1 MVNNERTMACA
12 IETNSNLKSH
22 SKLGK
27 NLKTGLLAVA
37 GVSAFMLMSNSA
49 MADGGNEI
57 FGDIKD
63 FVVTNMK
70 GTLGSLISLSLILC
84 GTFIAVKSQQF
95 WAFIMGVVMAIGLYN
110 SPTIVDNIMDDT
122 GAGVNVAQVEQ
133 SVATYEA
140 EGNQLFSH

>member
-1 MVNNERTMACA
+1 MVNNETMACA

-37 GVSAFMLMSNSA
+37 GVSAFILMSNSA

-140 EGNQLFSH
+140 EGNHLFTH

>member
-1 MVNNERTMACA
+1 MVNNETMACV

-122 GAGVNVAQVEQ
+122 GAGINVAQVEQ

-140 EGNQLFSH
+140 EGNQLFTH

>member
-1 MVNNERTMACA
+1 MVNNETMACA

-37 GVSAFMLMSNSA
+37 GVSAFILMSNSA

-70 GTLGSLISLSLILC
+70 GTLGSLIALSLILC

>member
-1 MVNNERTMACA
+1 MVNNETMACA

-37 GVSAFMLMSNSA
+37 GVSAFILMSNSA

-122 GAGVNVAQVEQ
+122 GAGVNVAQVEP

-140 EGNQLFSH
+140 EGNQLFTH

>member
-1 MVNNERTMACA
+1 MVNNETMACA

-70 GTLGSLISLSLILC
+70 GTLGSLISLSLVLC
-84 GTFIAVKSQQF
+84 GCFIAVKTQSF
-95 WAFIMGVVMAIGLYN
+95 WAFIMGIVMAIGLYN
-110 SPTIVDNIMDDT
+110 SPTIVDNIMDDA

-140 EGNQLFSH
+140 EGNQLFTH

>member
-1 MVNNERTMACA
+1 MVNNETMSCD

-49 MADGGNEI
+49 IADGGNEI

-140 EGNQLFSH
+140 EGNQLFTH

>member
-1 MVNNERTMACA
+1 MVNNETMSCD
-12 IETNSNLKSH
+12 IETNSNLKSD

-37 GVSAFMLMSNSA
+37 GVSAFMLISNSA

-140 EGNQLFSH
+140 EGNQLFTH

>member
-1 MVNNERTMACA
+1 MVNNEIMACA

-49 MADGGNEI
+49 IADGGNEI

-140 EGNQLFSH
+140 EGNQLFTH

>member
-1 MVNNERTMACA
+1 MVNNETMSCD

-70 GTLGSLISLSLILC
+70 GTLGSLISLSLVLC
-84 GTFIAVKSQQF
+84 GCFIAVKTQSF
-95 WAFIMGVVMAIGLYN
+95 WAFIMGIVMAIGLYN
-110 SPTIVDNIMDDT
+110 SPTIVDNIMDDA

-140 EGNQLFSH
+140 EGNQLFTH

>member
-1 MVNNERTMACA
+1 MVNNETMACV

-49 MADGGNEI
+49 LADGGNEI

-140 EGNQLFSH
+140 EGNQLFTH

>member
-1 MVNNERTMACA
+1 MVNNETMACV

-27 NLKTGLLAVA
+27 NLKTGLLAIA

-140 EGNQLFSH
+140 EGNQLFTH

>member
-1 MVNNERTMACA
+1 MVNNETMACA
-12 IETNSNLKSH
+12 IENNSNLKSH

-27 NLKTGLLAVA
+27 TLKTGLLAVA

-49 MADGGNEI
+49 IADGGNEI

-122 GAGVNVAQVEQ
+122 GAVVNVAQVEQ

-140 EGNQLFSH
+140 EGNQLFTH

>member
-1 MVNNERTMACA
+1 MVNNETMACA

-37 GVSAFMLMSNSA
+37 GVSAFILMSNSA

-70 GTLGSLISLSLILC
+70 GTLGSLISLSLILY
-84 GTFIAVKSQQF
+84 GTFIAVKTQQF

>member
-1 MVNNERTMACA
+1 MVNNETMACA

-27 NLKTGLLAVA
+27 NLKTGLLAVT

-49 MADGGNEI
+49 IADGGNEI

-140 EGNQLFSH
+140 EGNQLFTH

>member
-1 MVNNERTMACA
+1 MVNNETMACA

-27 NLKTGLLAVA
+27 NLKTGVLAVA

-140 EGNQLFSH
+140 EGNQLFTH

>member
-1 MVNNERTMACA
+1 MVNNETMACA

-37 GVSAFMLMSNSA
+37 GVSAFILMSNSA

-110 SPTIVDNIMDDT
+110 SPTIVYNIMDDT

>member
-1 MVNNERTMACA
+1 MVNNETMSCD

-37 GVSAFMLMSNSA
+37 GVSAFMLMSHCA

-140 EGNQLFSH
+140 EGNQLFTH

>member
-1 MVNNERTMACA
+1 MVNNETMACV

-140 EGNQLFSH
+140 EGNQLFTH

>member
-1 MVNNERTMACA
+1 MVNNETMSCD

-140 EGNQLFSH
+140 EEIGRAHV

>member
-1 MVNNERTMACA
+1 MVNNENMACA

-140 EGNQLFSH
+140 EGNQLFTH

>member
-1 MVNNERTMACA
+1 MVNNETMACA
-12 IETNSNLKSH
+12 IKDNSNLKSN

-27 NLKTGLLAVA
+27 TLKTGLLAVA
-37 GVSAFMLMSNSA
+37 GVSAFILMSNSA

-140 EGNQLFSH
+140 EGNQLFTH

>member
-1 MVNNERTMACA
+1 MVNNETMACA

-70 GTLGSLISLSLILC
+70 GTLGSLIALSLILC
-84 GTFIAVKSQQF
+84 GTFIAVKTQQF

-110 SPTIVDNIMDDT
+110 SPAIVDNIMDDT
-122 GAGVNVAQVEQ
+122 GAGVNVSQVEQ

-140 EGNQLFSH
+140 EGNQLFTH

>member
-1 MVNNERTMACA
+1 MVNNETMACA

-37 GVSAFMLMSNSA
+37 GVSAFILMSNSA

-110 SPTIVDNIMDDT
+110 SPTIVDNIMDDA

-140 EGNQLFSH
+140 EGNQLFTH

>member
-1 MVNNERTMACA
+1 MVNNETMACA

>member
-1 MVNNERTMACA
+1 MVNNETMSCD

-133 SVATYEA
+133 SVATYKA
-140 EGNQLFSH
+140 EGNQLFTH

>member
-1 MVNNERTMACA
+1 MVNNETMACV

-70 GTLGSLISLSLILC
+70 GTLGSLISLSLVLC
-84 GTFIAVKSQQF
+84 GCFIAVKTQSF
-95 WAFIMGVVMAIGLYN
+95 WAFIMGIVMAIGLYN
-110 SPTIVDNIMDDT
+110 SPTIVDNIMDDA

-140 EGNQLFSH
+140 EGNQLFTH

>member
-1 MVNNERTMACA
+1 MVNNETMSCD

-70 GTLGSLISLSLILC
+70 GTLGSLISLSLILR

-140 EGNQLFSH
+140 EGNQLFTH

>member
-1 MVNNERTMACA
+1 MVNNETMACA

-37 GVSAFMLMSNSA
+37 GVSAFILMSNSA

-140 EGNQLFSH
+140 EGNQLFTH

>member
-1 MVNNERTMACA
+1 MVNNETMACA

-37 GVSAFMLMSNSA
+37 GVSAFILMSNSA

>member
-1 MVNNERTMACA
+1 MVNNETMSCD

-27 NLKTGLLAVA
+27 NLKSGLLAVA

-140 EGNQLFSH
+140 EGNQLFTH

>member
-1 MVNNERTMACA
+1 MVNNETMACV

-49 MADGGNEI
+49 IADGGNEI

-140 EGNQLFSH
+140 EGNQLFTH

>member
-1 MVNNERTMACA
+1 MVNNETMACA

-37 GVSAFMLMSNSA
+37 GVSAFILMSNSA

-84 GTFIAVKSQQF
+84 GTFIAVKSQHF

-122 GAGVNVAQVEQ
+122 GAGVNVTQVEQ

>member
-1 MVNNERTMACA
+1 MVNNENMACA

-70 GTLGSLISLSLILC
+70 GTLGSLISLSLVLC
-84 GTFIAVKSQQF
+84 GCFIAVKTQSF
-95 WAFIMGVVMAIGLYN
+95 WAFIMGIVMAIGLYN
-110 SPTIVDNIMDDT
+110 SPTIVDNIMDDA
-122 GAGVNVAQVEQ
+122 GDGVNVAQVEQ

-140 EGNQLFSH
+140 EGNQLFTH

>member
-1 MVNNERTMACA
+1 MVNNETMSCD

>member
-1 MVNNERTMACA
+1 MVNNEIMACA

-140 EGNQLFSH
+140 EGNQLFTH

>member
-1 MVNNERTMACA
+1 MVNNETMACA

-122 GAGVNVAQVEQ
+122 GAGVNVVQVEQ

>member
-1 MVNNERTMACA
+1 MVNNETMACA
-12 IETNSNLKSH
+12 IETNSNLKFH

-37 GVSAFMLMSNSA
+37 GVSAFILMSNSA

>member
-1 MVNNERTMACA
+1 MVNNETMSCD

-49 MADGGNEI
+49 IADGGNEI

-84 GTFIAVKSQQF
+84 RTFIAVKSQQF

-140 EGNQLFSH
+140 EGNQLFTH